1 MQDCIRV
8 SSIESILQYC
18 FRLNYVT
25 NLLHDIHKMKVQNDN
40 VEITIFQSKVMQ
52 GKEGVVAFTEFND
65 TVFKGLSTLTG
76 LISLI

>member
-1 MQDCIRV
+1 
-8 SSIESILQYC
+8 
-18 FRLNYVT
+18 
-25 NLLHDIHKMKVQNDN
+25 MKVQNDN

-76 LISLI
+76 LAGFNSFY

>member
-25 NLLHDIHKMKVQNDN
+25 NLLHDIHKMKVQN
-40 VEITIFQSKVMQ
+40 
-52 GKEGVVAFTEFND
+52 AEFND

-76 LISLI
+76 LAGFNSFY